1 MNEEQ
6 RRALEALTNN
16 FAGGMSDFSGMD
28 DPYLNFG
35 GNPTGFSDESK
46 AELEFSFTITHTYT
60 STKKVAL
67 FYPAGF
73 DVQSLIV
80 GQENVGSPASAIDS
94 ALTGTLSVPV
104 VSSVLLQNAT
114 AAALANIV
122 PIDFAIFDSPD
133 EIVAGDHSM
142 VASYVKVHAV
152 DRKLIELFTFARF
165 NPIRVISTRLTS
177 SNPNDQ
183 FSGYMGLRVLNPF
196 KDDGEKKIQLQ
207 EWVIPNQTQ
216 NFIKVNKPYHLDNR
230 TLLYIQLPAAQTVGG
245 SVVPVTLTVAYK
257 ISAIE
262 SAAMALEAKSNAATK
277 AKALGANRQKS
288 ANPAAS
294 NFR

>member
-16 FAGGMSDFSGMD
+16 FGGMSDFSGMD

-35 GNPTGFSDESK
+35 GNPTGFMDESK
-46 AELEFSFTITHTYT
+46 AELEFSFTITSTAT
-60 STKKVAL
+60 SPKKIAL

-73 DVQSLIV
+73 DTEKLLTSA
-80 GQENVGSPASAIDS
+80 GS
-94 ALTGTLSVPV
+94 G
-104 VSSVLLQNAT
+104 
-114 AAALANIV
+114 ALAGALIGASLTNDSVSKLNQII
-122 PIDFAIFDSPD
+122 PIDAAVFDSDD
-133 EIVAGDHSM
+133 ELIWNSGSETIHC
-142 VASYVKVHAV
+142 HPV
-152 DRKLIELFTFARF
+152 DRKMIEFFTFARF

-177 SNPNDQ
+177 NQPNDQ
-183 FSGYMGLRVLNPF
+183 FSGYMALRVLNPF

-230 TLLYIQLPAAQTVGG
+230 TLLYIQIPAYVTGA
-245 SVVPVTLTVAYK
+245 PVSLTVAYK

-262 SAAMALEAKSNAATK
+262 SAAMALEAKSKAATK
-277 AKALGANRQKS
+277 AKAMGANRQKT

-294 NFR
+294 NYR